1 MNIRNLKIKRRLQL
15 NLVIVFISFFISILF
30 TLNAFK
36 TSLLQQKYEK
46 TQNLVEVAYEVIEHN
61 FSRINEEGISTE
73 EAQDAAKKTIN
84 ALRYDKTNY
93 YWINDYSATM
103 VMHPIK
109 PELIGK
115 DLSEFKDPSG
125 LKLFQEIVNVAK
137 RQNEG
142 FLSFY
147 WAKQTGE
154 EPIAKVGYVKGFK
167 EWGWIVGSGIY
178 LDDVDAEFA
187 SMAILTSSIGG
198 IAFIVFVIFTV
209 FIQRSIL
216 RPLNE
221 TVEMINDISEG
232 EGDLTKRLEVKGN
245 DELTSLTSG
254 FNMFSEKIARLVTD
268 VDSSATHVK
277 DNAKSLDN
285 LNQRAKSLAEQQNEQ
300 TGQLEHSMQEMQA
313 TINEIAKNAEYAALE
328 TNQGKELVDE
338 GQNIVI
344 NTVKEIE
351 ALSVNVQEAS
361 EVIKTLAD
369 ETENIGT
376 VLDVIRSI
384 ADQTNLLALNAAI
397 EAARAG
403 EHGRGFA
410 VVADEVRTLASRTGQ
425 STEEIQKMIYKLQ
438 QGSSSAVSVI
448 ESSATKAI
456 ETTTHV
462 NQANDSLDKISEVIQ
477 RINDMNMQIA
487 TAAEEQS
494 LSANEINESV
504 QRISNLSHES
514 LEGTDSAAQRSS
526 ELNDMGENLL
536 QKLSSFKVK

>member
-1 MNIRNLKIKRRLQL
+1 MNIRNIKIKRRLQL
-15 NLVIVFISFFISILF
+15 NLAIVFISFFISILL

-36 TSLLQQKYEK
+36 ASLLQQKYEK
-46 TQNLVEVAYEVIEHN
+46 TQNLVEVSYEIIQHN
-61 FSRINEEGISTE
+61 FDRIKAEGISTE
-73 EAQDAAKKTIN
+73 QAQKSAKNTIN

-109 PELIGK
+109 PALIGK
-115 DLSEFKDPSG
+115 DLSEFKDPNG
-125 LKLFQEIVNVAK
+125 LKLFQEMVDIVK

-142 FLSFY
+142 FVPYY
-147 WAKQTGE
+147 WAKKTGE
-154 EPIAKVGYVKGFK
+154 TPVSKISYVKGFN

-178 LDDVDAEFA
+178 LDDVDVEFA
-187 SMAILTSSIGG
+187 SMAILTSSIGA
-198 IAFIVFVIFTV
+198 IAFIIFAIFTI

-216 RPLNE
+216 KPLNE
-221 TVEMINDISEG
+221 AVEMIIDISEG
-232 EGDLTKRLEVKGN
+232 EGDLTRRLQVKGS
-245 DELTSLTSG
+245 DELTSLTRG
-254 FNMFSEKIARLVTD
+254 FNRYSEKIGRLVTD
-268 VDSSATHVK
+268 VDSSAVQVK

-285 LNQRAKSLAEQQNEQ
+285 LNQKAKYLAEQQNDQ
-300 TGQLEHSMQEMQA
+300 TGQLEHSMQEMQT
-313 TINEIAKNAEYAALE
+313 TINDIAKNAESAAHE

-338 GQNIVI
+338 GQNIVL

-456 ETTTHV
+456 ETTSHV
-462 NQANDSLDKISEVIQ
+462 NQANEALYKISEVIQ

-504 QRISNLSHES
+504 QRISTLSNES
-514 LEGTDSAAQRSS
+514 LEGTESAAQRSAD
-526 ELNDMGENLL
+526 LNNMGESLL
-536 QKLSSFKVK
+536 QKLSSFKVN

>member
-1 MNIRNLKIKRRLQL
+1 MNIRNIKIKSRLQL
-15 NLVIVFISFFISILF
+15 NLVIVFISFFISILL

-46 TQNLVEVAYEVIEHN
+46 TQNLVEVAYEIIHHN
-61 FSRINEEGISTE
+61 FDRIKAEGISIE
-73 EAQDAAKKTIN
+73 QAQKSAKNAIN

-109 PELIGK
+109 PALIGK
-115 DLSEFKDPSG
+115 DLSEFKDPNG
-125 LKLFQEIVNVAK
+125 LKLFQEMVDIVK
-137 RQNEG
+137 KQEEG
-142 FLSFY
+142 FVPYY
-147 WAKQTGE
+147 WAKQAGE
-154 EPIAKVGYVKGFK
+154 IPVAKISYVKGFN

-187 SMAILTSSIGG
+187 SMAILTSSIGA
-198 IAFIVFVIFTV
+198 IAFIVFIIFTV

-221 TVEMINDISEG
+221 TVDMITDISEG
-232 EGDLTKRLEVKGN
+232 EGDLTKRLQVKGN
-245 DELTSLTSG
+245 DELTSLTRG
-254 FNMFSEKIARLVTD
+254 FNKYSEKIARLVID
-268 VDSSATHVK
+268 VDSSATQVK

-285 LNQRAKSLAEQQNEQ
+285 LNQKAKYLAEQQNDQ
-300 TGQLEHSMQEMQA
+300 TGQLENSMQEMQA
-313 TINEIAKNAEYAALE
+313 TINEIAKNAESAAHE
-328 TNQGKELVDE
+328 TNQGKALVDE
-338 GQNIVI
+338 GQNIVL

-462 NQANDSLDKISEVIQ
+462 NQANNALDKISEVIQ

-514 LEGTDSAAQRSS
+514 LEGTDSAAQRSGD
-526 ELNDMGENLL
+526 LNNMGESLL
-536 QKLSSFKVK
+536 EKLSSFKVH

>member
-15 NLVIVFISFFISILF
+15 NLVIVFISFITFIFL

-36 TSLLQQKYEK
+36 SSLLEQKYEK
-46 TQNLVEVAYEVIEHN
+46 TQNLVEVAYEIIEHN
-61 FSRINEEGISTE
+61 FSLIKSEGISSL
-73 EAQDAAKKTIN
+73 EAQKLAKSAIN

-103 VMHPIK
+103 IMHPIK
-109 PELIGK
+109 PALNGK
-115 DLSEFKDPSG
+115 DLSKFEDPNG
-125 LKLFQEIVNVAK
+125 LMLFQEMVNIVK
-137 RQNEG
+137 KQNEG
-142 FLSFY
+142 FVPYY
-147 WAKQTGE
+147 WAKNTGE
-154 EPIAKVGYVKGFK
+154 KPVAKISYVKGFNQ
-167 EWGWIVGSGIY
+167 WGWIVGSGIY
-178 LDDVDAEFA
+178 LDDVDAEFS
-187 SMAILTSSIGG
+187 SMAILTSSIGS
-198 IAFIVFVIFTV
+198 IAFFVFAVFTV

-216 RPLNE
+216 KPLNE
-221 TVEMINDISEG
+221 TVEMITDISEG
-232 EGDLTKRLEVKGN
+232 EGDLTRRLEVKGN
-245 DELTSLTSG
+245 DELTSLTRG
-254 FNMFSEKIARLVTD
+254 FNMFSEKIGRLVTD
-268 VDSSATHVK
+268 VDSSAVQVK
-277 DNAKSLDN
+277 DNAKFLDN
-285 LNQRAKSLAEQQNEQ
+285 LNQKAKSLAEQQNDQ
-300 TGQLEHSMQEMQA
+300 TGQLEHSMQEMQT
-313 TINEIAKNAEYAALE
+313 TINEIAKNAECAAHE
-328 TNQGKELVDE
+328 TNDGKDLANE
-338 GQNIVI
+338 GQNIVL

-369 ETENIGT
+369 ETESIGT

-438 QGSSSAVSVI
+438 QGSSSAVAVI
-448 ESSATKAI
+448 ESSAVKAI
-456 ETTTHV
+456 ETTSHV
-462 NQANDSLDKISEVIQ
+462 NQANDALYKISEVIQ

-504 QRISNLSHES
+504 QRISTLSHES
-514 LEGTDSAAQRSS
+514 LEGTESAAQRSS

-536 QKLSSFKVK
+536 QKLSSFKVS

>member
-1 MNIRNLKIKRRLQL
+1 
-15 NLVIVFISFFISILF
+15 
-30 TLNAFK
+30 
-36 TSLLQQKYEK
+36 
-46 TQNLVEVAYEVIEHN
+46 
-61 FSRINEEGISTE
+61 
-73 EAQDAAKKTIN
+73 
-84 ALRYDKTNY
+84 
-93 YWINDYSATM
+93 
-103 VMHPIK
+103 MHPIK
-109 PELIGK
+109 PALIGK

-125 LKLFQEIVNVAK
+125 YKLFQEIVNVAK

-154 EPIAKVGYVKGFK
+154 EPIEKVGYVKGFE

-187 SMAILTSSIGG
+187 SMAILTSSIGA
-198 IAFIVFVIFTV
+198 IAFIVFTIFTV
-209 FIQRSIL
+209 FIQHSIL
-216 RPLNE
+216 KPLNE
-221 TVEMINDISEG
+221 TVDMINDISEG
-232 EGDLTKRLEVKGN
+232 EGDLTRRLEVKGN
-245 DELTSLTSG
+245 DELTSLTRG

-285 LNQRAKSLAEQQNEQ
+285 LNQKAKSLAEQQNDQ

-328 TNQGKELVDE
+328 TNQGKDLTDE
-338 GQNIVI
+338 GQNIVL

-448 ESSATKAI
+448 ELSATKAI

-462 NQANDSLDKISEVIQ
+462 NQANDALYKISEVIQ

-514 LEGTDSAAQRSS
+514 LEGTESAAQRSS

>member
-1 MNIRNLKIKRRLQL
+1 MNIRNLKINRRLQL
-15 NLVIVFISFFISILF
+15 NLVIVFISFIIFILL

-36 TSLLQQKYEK
+36 ASLLEQKYEK
-46 TQNLVEVAYEVIEHN
+46 TKNLVGVAYDVIEHN
-61 FSRINEEGISTE
+61 FSRIKLEGISTE
-73 EAQDAAKKTIN
+73 QAQDSAKKTIN
-84 ALRYDKTNY
+84 SLRYDKTNY

-103 VMHPIK
+103 IMHPIK
-109 PELIGK
+109 PALIGK

-125 LKLFQEIVNVAK
+125 YKLFQEIVNVAK

-154 EPIAKVGYVKGFK
+154 EPIEKVGYVKGFE

-187 SMAILTSSIGG
+187 SMAILTSSIGA
-198 IAFIVFVIFTV
+198 IAFIVFTIFTV
-209 FIQRSIL
+209 FIQHSIL
-216 RPLNE
+216 KPLNE
-221 TVEMINDISEG
+221 TVDMINDISEG
-232 EGDLTKRLEVKGN
+232 EGDLTRRLEVKGN
-245 DELTSLTSG
+245 DELTSLTRG

-285 LNQRAKSLAEQQNEQ
+285 LNQKAKSLAEQQNDQ

-328 TNQGKELVDE
+328 TNQGKDLTDE
-338 GQNIVI
+338 GQNIVL

-448 ESSATKAI
+448 ELSATKAI

-462 NQANDSLDKISEVIQ
+462 NQANDALYKISEVIQ

-514 LEGTDSAAQRSS
+514 LEGTESAAQRSS